1 MDGQKF
7 HAEQHSKE
15 ALDYFKLIKAAK
27 QLNDLEA
34 RTDLGVRIAILADC
48 TTQHLTPL
56 IKVIGAKRGIRMD
69 VYEAGYDA
77 IELEVFNPSSQ
88 LYAFDPQF
96 VLILK
101 STEKLKQKV
110 HAAPVPQTSEQVAH
124 HIASLW
130 DAIKA
135 NCRATII
142 QSTFVAPLERPFGNY
157 GRMLPHAIDQLVA
170 ELNQRLIDAARSDRS
185 VMIDDIDFLAGL
197 HGRRHWIDETLW
209 ALAKEPCALE
219 YLPQIANSVVDI
231 IGAGIGKVVK
241 CLVLDL
247 DNTLWGGVIGD
258 DGLEGI
264 RLGDLE
270 DGEAFVAF
278 QHFLLH
284 LKKRGI
290 ILAVCS
296 KNDHHNAILPFQRH
310 PEMVLKESDIAVFV
324 ANWNNKA
331 DNIRHIQE
339 TLNIGLDSMVFL
351 DDNPFERNLVRDML
365 PQVIVPELPED
376 PSLYLRAV
384 AQLNL
389 FETTSFSEADAERAD
404 QYRVEAQRELARTG
418 FERIEDYLKSLAM
431 GISLER
437 FNAFSL
443 PRVAQLI
450 QRSNQFNLATQR
462 YSESQCAAFM
472 QDEENSFPFTLTL
485 EDRFGNYGLISVVV
499 LRRGDDHLAIDEYLM
514 SCRVLQRGVENYA
527 MNAIVD
533 LARRLGLPSVRGRYI
548 PSKKNGMVKDFYAGF
563 GFDKTHEAEDG
574 TTEWALA
581 VDDYQERP
589 ALMQTV
595 TLNLPP
601 LTQAGLRA

>member
-1 MDGQKF
+1 MEDQKF
-7 HAEQHSKE
+7 HAEQHGGH
-15 ALDYFKLIKAAK
+15 AYDYFQLIKAAK
-27 QLNDLEA
+27 KELPTLEA
-34 RTDLGVRIAILADC
+34 KAERKAKVALLADC

-56 IKVIGAKRGIRMD
+56 IKVIAARRGIQVD
-69 VYEAGYDA
+69 IYEAGYDA
-77 IELEVFNPSSQ
+77 IELEVFNPASQ
-88 LYAFDPQF
+88 LYAFDPDF
-96 VLILK
+96 VFILK

-110 HAAPVPQTSEQVAH
+110 HAAPSLLTSGQIAD
-124 HIASLW
+124 HISAIW
-130 DAIKA
+130 GAIKQHS
-135 NCRATII
+135 RATII
-142 QSTFVAPLERPFGNY
+142 QSTFVLPIERPFGNF
-157 GRMLPHAIDQLVA
+157 GRTLPQAIDQMVVDI
-170 ELNQRLIDAARSDRS
+170 NHRLIEAARSDRS
-185 VMIDDIDFLAGL
+185 VVIDDIDYLAGL
-197 HGRRHWIDETLW
+197 VGRRHWIDETLW

-219 YLPQIANSVVDI
+219 YLPYIAHSVVDI
-231 IGAGIGKVVK
+231 VGAALGKVIK
-241 CLVLDL
+241 CVVLDL

-296 KNDHHNAILPFQRH
+296 KNDHHNAILPFQKH
-310 PEMVLKESDIAVFV
+310 PEMVLKETDIAVFV

-339 TLNIGLDSMVFL
+339 TLNIGFDSMVFL
-351 DDNPFERNLVRDML
+351 DDNPFERNLVREML

-376 PSLYLRAV
+376 PSLYLRTV
-384 AQLNL
+384 AELNL

-418 FERIEDYLKSLAM
+418 FERIEDYLKSLGM
-431 GISLER
+431 GIALER
-437 FNAFSL
+437 FNTFNL
-443 PRVAQLI
+443 PRIAQLI

-485 EDRFGNYGLISVVV
+485 EDRFGNYGLISVIV
-499 LRRGDDHLAIDEYLM
+499 LRKDNDHLAIDEYLM

-527 MNAIVD
+527 MNAIVE
-533 LARRLGLPSVRGRYI
+533 LARQLGLPSVKGRYI
-548 PSKKNGMVKDFYAGF
+548 PTKKNGMVKDFYDGF
-563 GFDKTHEAEDG
+563 GFAKVDESEDG
-574 TTEWALA
+574 TTEWRLA

-589 ALMQTV
+589 ALMRT
-595 TLNLPP
+595 TALNLPP
-601 LTQAGLRA
+601 LEQANT